1 MVSNINIS
9 SSVPQWRETD
19 YTQSD
24 VIAADHV
31 FTDVNNATIND
42 HTSSFSVTKHGA
54 WLAFR
59 DQVHCKRIYNLLFVN
74 YTRETKGML

>member
-1 MVSNINIS
+1 MVLVDEYVACHQETFKLLLSDVNSS

-19 YTQSD
+19 YTQYD

-42 HTSSFSVTKHGA
+42 HTTSFSLTQRGA
-54 WLAFR
+54 WVAFR
-59 DQVHCKRIYNLLFVN
+59 DQV
-74 YTRETKGML
+74 G